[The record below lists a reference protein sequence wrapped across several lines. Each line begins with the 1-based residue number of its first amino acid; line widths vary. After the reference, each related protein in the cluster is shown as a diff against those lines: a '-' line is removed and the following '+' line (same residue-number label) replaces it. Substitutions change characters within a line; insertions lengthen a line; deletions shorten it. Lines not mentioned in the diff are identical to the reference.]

1 MVYPRKTSTR
11 KHSWSKVYQKRNAYT
26 PLLCPLSQ
34 GASLGTNNSRLWR
47 AVFHQKL
54 ILEVSWD
61 VILEV
66 SLLLFNNHILLKT
79 SEDFFPSFKT
89 SCFLS
94 YLMRQ
99 TIIFPLKI
107 SPLKKTLKEKF
118 IFCAVFPK
126 DVCCVSFL
134 TCFTQIFWH
143 DNLEVL
149 PCQL

>member
-1 MVYPRKTSTR
+1 MPTR
-11 KHSWSKVYQKRNAYT
+11 PYFV
-26 PLLCPLSQ
+26 PLSQ

-66 SLLLFNNHILLKT
+66 SLLLFNNHILLKNFRR
-79 SEDFFPSFKT
+79 FFSFKT

-134 TCFTQIFWH
+134 ICFTQILCWH
-143 DNLEVL
+143 HNLEVL
-149 PCQL
+149 SCQL